1 MDFKYDEDLEQIDKL
16 RQEEIRNRKNK
27 YIERSQLPQRFRNKD
42 IVLIPAKADLEAFR
56 KLDEIRNNIKDF
68 ILKGQNLYICS
79 NKVGNGKTTCA
90 TKLLI
95 AYIDTFNE
103 STFYEE
109 KCPALFINVSR
120 FLQERKMAI
129 DNRDPALIE
138 KVQFIDS
145 NILTANLVIFD
156 DIADKKISD
165 YDADLLYYWID
176 GRTANMKSCIYT
188 SNLLPEEL
196 KNNITEKLWSRI
208 IGYSTIIKFI
218 DGDHRFEVKK

>member
-1 MDFKYDEDLEQIDKL
+1 MELDLEQLK
-16 RQEEIRNRKNK
+16 QEEIRKRQNK
-27 YIERSQLPQRFRNKD
+27 YLKISQLPKRFCKKEFPLTTSVD
-42 IVLIPAKADLEAFR
+42 MEAFSSL
-56 KLDEIRNNIKDF
+56 KEIEDTIKEF
-68 ILKGQNLYICS
+68 VSEGRNLYICS
-79 NKVGNGKTTCA
+79 NNAGNGKTSWA
-90 TKLLI
+90 SRLLI
-95 AYIDTFNE
+95 AYLRTFNE
-103 STFYEE
+103 LTFYEE

-129 DNRDPALIE
+129 DNKDQALIE

-218 DGDHRFEVKK
+218 DGDHRFEVKE